1 MGFQPCEHHGIVF
14 ALNALQAE
22 VKALKRLQA
31 EIAAKDIRKEKPP
44 GRNATPARLASFR
57 ESFKFSD
64 CLDAK
69 FAIMGQGFI
78 KIGGAREHNLKNI
91 TLAIPRD
98 KLVVI
103 TGLSGS
109 GKSSLAFD
117 TIYAEGQRKY
127 VESLSA
133 YARQFLDQMQKPEV
147 DFIEGLSPAVAIEQR
162 SSGSSPRS
170 IIATT
175 TEIYD
180 YLRLLFAHVGQAHC
194 PETGVPI
201 VPQTTSDIVDKILSL
216 PPRARVMILAPVV
229 RGQKGE
235 FRDVVERL
243 SREGFVRARVDG
255 ELVELASDGAGPRVR
270 LDAKEKHT
278 IEAIVDRLVID
289 PRVRV
294 RLSDSVE
301 TALKWGEGVLLT
313 LHQLPEGA
321 SKVQSPKSKVASESP
336 APRASSL
343 AADSW
348 IETLHSNRNFSP
360 ATGKS
365 YELLTPKHFSFNA
378 PSGACVVC
386 HGLGQKM
393 VFDESLV
400 VPDHEKSLDGGAIL
414 PWRRGGKRMIVYYKA
429 LLRGVAANYRMNL
442 ETPYKDLPEDFK
454 RVLMWGSGG
463 TEIEFHFWRAGKV
476 SAIKRPFEGV
486 IPHLERLYHE
496 SESEF
501 TRNRLK
507 AFMSPQFCDAC
518 NGQRL
523 KPEILAVTLG
533 TDEDVLRIA
542 CSVPKQVGGN
552 ESSNESRGTQTAIRI
567 PGLSIMDVCSLS
579 VDKADEFFADLKLSE
594 FQERVARE
602 IIKEIR
608 SRLGFLKN
616 VGLGYL
622 TLNRESGTLSG
633 GEAQRIRLATQ
644 IGAGLVGVLYIL
656 DEPSIGLHQ
665 RDNDR
670 LLRTLE
676 ELRDLGNS
684 VLVVE
689 HDADTI
695 RHADYVVDLGPG
707 AGVHGGEVVAVG
719 TLDELLSNPRSLT
732 AKYLTG
738 ELTIPVPRQRVK
750 PSAER
755 GWLQVVGARENN
767 LKNIDA
773 RIPLGALTCVTGV
786 SGSGKSTLVDDILRR
801 ALFRKFYGSK
811 ERPGA
816 HRALKGFEDLDKVIV
831 IDQTP
836 IGRTPRSNPAT
847 YTGMF
852 NAIRDLFARLPAA
865 RIRGYGAGRFSFNVK
880 GGRCEKCEGDGLIKI
895 EMHFLPPVYVIC
907 EACSGR
913 RYNRETLEITYK
925 GKNIADVLDMTVDE
939 AVAFFRAV
947 PQIYEPL
954 LTLAE
959 VGLGYI
965 GLGQSG
971 TTLSGGEAQRVKLA
985 AELSRKA
992 TGKTLYILDEPT
1004 TGLHFHDVAKLLE
1017 VLFKLRA
1024 SGNTLLVIEHNLD
1037 VIKTADWIIDLGPE
1051 GGDAGGRIVAQGPPE
1066 EVARRAE
1073 SYTGQYLSRVLS

>member
-1 MGFQPCEHHGIVF
+1 VS
-14 ALNALQAE
+14 
-22 VKALKRLQA
+22 
-31 EIAAKDIRKEKPP
+31 KDFIR
-44 GRNATPARLASFR
+44 
-57 ESFKFSD
+57 
-64 CLDAK
+64 
-69 FAIMGQGFI
+69 
-78 KIGGAREHNLKNI
+78 IGGAREHNLKNL
-91 TLAIPRD
+91 TLNIPRD
-98 KLVVI
+98 KMVVI

-133 YARQFLDQMQKPEV
+133 YARQFLDQMQKPDV
-147 DFIEGLSPAVAIEQR
+147 DFIEGLSPAIAIEQR

-180 YLRLLFAHVGQAHC
+180 YLRLLFAHVGQPFC

-201 VPQTTSDIVDKILSL
+201 VTQTTTNIVDKILGL
-216 PPRARVMILAPVV
+216 PPRSRLMLLAPIV
-229 RGQKGE
+229 RDQKGE

-255 ELVELASDGAGPRVR
+255 ELMELTNGVR
-270 LDAKEKHT
+270 IKLDAKEKHT
-278 IEAIVDRLVID
+278 IEAVVDRLVID
-289 PRVRV
+289 DKIRV

-301 TALKWGEGVLLT
+301 TALKWGEGILLA
-313 LHQLPEGA
+313 LHQAPDSVPA
-321 SKVQSPKSKVASESP
+321 SGP
-336 APRASSL
+336 AAEAHSQTW
-343 AADSW
+343 A
-348 IETLHSNRNFSP
+348 ETLHSNRNFSP

-365 YELLTPKHFSFNA
+365 YEPLTPKHFSFNA
-378 PSGACVVC
+378 PAGACPVC

-393 VFDESLV
+393 VFDEGLI
-400 VPDHEKSLDGGAIL
+400 VPDPEKTLEQGAVL
-414 PWRRGGKRMIVYYKA
+414 PWRRGGKRMVSYYKA
-429 LLRGVAANYRMNL
+429 LLKGVAAHYQQSL
-442 ETPYKDLPEDFK
+442 ETPYKNFPEEFK
-454 RVLMWGSGG
+454 RTLLHGSGE
-463 TEIEFHFWRAGKV
+463 TEIEFNFWRAGKV
-476 SAIKRPFEGV
+476 SKVTRAFEGV
-486 IPHLERLYHE
+486 IPNLQRLYQE

-507 AFMSPQFCDAC
+507 GFMSPEFCDAC
-518 NGQRL
+518 GGQRL
-523 KPEILAVTLG
+523 KPEILAVRLG
-533 TDEDVLRIA
+533 IGPDPLPGPA
-542 CSVPKQVGGN
+542 GN
-552 ESSNESRGTQTAIRI
+552 GEPARAGTPVAL
-567 PGLSIMDVCSLS
+567 PGKSIMDICALS
-579 VDKADEFFADLKLSE
+579 VEEGDRFFADLKLSE
-594 FQERVARE
+594 FQEKIAHDL
-602 IIKEIR
+602 IKEIR
-608 SRLGFLKN
+608 ARLGFLKN

-676 ELRDLGNS
+676 GLRDLGNS

-695 RHADYVVDLGPG
+695 RAADYILDLGPG
-707 AGVHGGEVVAVG
+707 AGVRGGELVAAG
-719 TLDELLSNPRSLT
+719 SLSQVLANPHSLT
-732 AKYLTG
+732 AKYLSG
-738 ELTIPVPRQRVK
+738 ELSITVPRQRVK
-750 PSAER
+750 PSPER
-755 GWLQVVGARENN
+755 GWLEVVGARENN
-767 LKNIDA
+767 LKNIHA
-773 RIPLGALTCVTGV
+773 RIPLGTLTCVTGV

-801 ALFRKFYGSK
+801 ALFRKFFGSK

-816 HRALKGFEDLDKVIV
+816 HRALKGFEQLDKVIV

-852 NAIRDLFARLPAA
+852 NHIRDLFSRLPAA
-865 RIRGYGAGRFSFNVK
+865 RIRGYESGRFSFNVK
-880 GGRCEKCEGDGLIKI
+880 GGRCEKCQGDGLIKI
-895 EMHFLPPVYVIC
+895 EMHFLPPVYVTC

-925 GKNIADVLDMTVDE
+925 GQNIADVLDMTVDE
-939 AVAFFRAV
+939 AVTFFRAV
-947 PQIYEPL
+947 PQIYDPL
-954 LTLAE
+954 MTLAE

-965 GLGQSG
+965 RLGQSG

-985 AELSRKA
+985 SELSRKA
-992 TGKTLYILDEPT
+992 TGRTLYILDEPT

-1037 VIKTADWIIDLGPE
+1037 VIKTADWVIDLGPE
-1051 GGDAGGRIVAQGPPE
+1051 GGRGGGQIVAEGTPE
-1066 EVARRAE
+1066 TVARCPE
-1073 SYTGQYLSRVLS
+1073 SFTGQYLGRVLADKQ